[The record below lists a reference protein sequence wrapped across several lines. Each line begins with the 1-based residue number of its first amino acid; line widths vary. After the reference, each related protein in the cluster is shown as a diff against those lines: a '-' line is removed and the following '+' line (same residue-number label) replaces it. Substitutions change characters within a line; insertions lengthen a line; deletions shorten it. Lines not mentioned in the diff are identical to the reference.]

1 MPKTRKPRPKNQ
13 REILNEALGDA
24 AADPTST
31 GRPFPDV
38 MNRGNDVSTKG
49 DRVKDV
55 SISLIDID
63 TAIIKYIEN
72 KIKPS
77 ITQDGNRIPVPVM
90 YGFPER
96 WATIQEKGYLREYSG
111 RFIAPVIVLKRDSME
126 ANRTLG
132 TKIDANRPQNIHAFE
147 TSYTKKNQYD
157 NFAALSN
164 RIPVKEFRLVVMPE
178 YVTLKYSAVIFTNQL
193 EQNNKIIEALQYAAN
208 TYWGEEGRFQFRA
221 NISSFAT
228 STEYSVGQD
237 RTTRTNFDI
246 TLNGYIIPD
255 TVNRDLS
262 YPKKFLSKAQLIFN
276 LETDVT
282 DIFTVA
288 SKKKDTVKGQAVLF
302 PTPPQAIT
310 VASASNDVVI
320 YLATIVTKTGG
331 DLVVVNNN
339 TLRVLN
345 STIYTAPSPLPPT
358 DKSQFNVVINN
369 TYLPNNLLTSVTQ
382 NGSNIDIV
390 IDTVALGYNLTI
402 IEDLTSISIIGKFA

>member
-13 REILNEALGDA
+13 REILDEALDNVV
-24 AADPTST
+24 ADPTSV
-31 GRPFPDV
+31 GRSFPELE
-38 MNRGNDVSTKG
+38 NRGNDVSTKG

-63 TAIIKYIEN
+63 TSIIKYIEN

-77 ITQDGNRIPVPVM
+77 ILQDGNRIQVPVM

-96 WATIQEKGYLREYSG
+96 WQTIQEKGFLREYSG

-157 NFAALSN
+157 NFAVLSN
-164 RIPVKEFRLVVMPE
+164 RIPVKEYRLVVMPE
-178 YVTLKYSAVIFTNQL
+178 YVTLKYSAVVFTNHL

-221 NISSFAT
+221 NIGSFST

-255 TVNRDLS
+255 TVNRDIS

-276 LETDVT
+276 LETDDV
-282 DIFTVA
+282 DIFTVGTVPPG
-288 SKKKDTVKGQAVLF
+288 TVKKQAVNF
-302 PTPPQAIT
+302 PSPQQNIEIINT
-310 VASASNDVVI
+310 SNAVVT
-320 YLATIVTKTGG
+320 YLATMVTKTGAN
-331 DLVVVNNN
+331 LQIVNYN

-345 STIYTAPSPLPPT
+345 STVYTAPSPLPAT
-358 DKSQFNVVINN
+358 DKTQFNVIINT
-369 TYLPNNLLTSVTQ
+369 TYIPNNLIISVTQ
-382 NGSNIDIV
+382 NGANVDIV
-390 IDTVALGYNLTI
+390 IDTAGLGYNLTT
-402 IEDLTSISIIGKFA
+402 TSGISVVGKFE